1 MRAVA
6 EANWIGARVRP
17 CRSAAAAKRLCD
29 GTVSELRRF
38 APEARRGRAR
48 AGGGAAG
55 EYGLQAMAERQHI
68 YKTFDLEL
76 KSLKDQIQAMGELVT
91 GHVAEAMR
99 GLAEK
104 DVEIGTRIFEAD
116 RAVNHLELAIDEQC
130 IRMLALRQPAAK
142 DLRFIASALK
152 IVTDLERIGDLA
164 VNMAERA
171 AALAI
176 EPPLRALQTLP
187 RMAEAAQKMLRQVLA
202 AFVHEDAEAAEQVM
216 KADQQIDDWLTD
228 FFDEALADMKADPTA
243 TKRGITAIFLAKH
256 IERMADHTTNVA
268 EMVVYLVR
276 GLDVRH
282 SLTR

>member
-1 MRAVA
+1 M
-6 EANWIGARVRP
+6 G
-17 CRSAAAAKRLCD
+17 
-29 GTVSELRRF
+29 
-38 APEARRGRAR
+38 
-48 AGGGAAG
+48 
-55 EYGLQAMAERQHI
+55 AMAERQHI

-104 DVEIGTRIFEAD
+104 DVEIGSRIFEAD

-202 AFVHEDAEAAEQVM
+202 AFVQEDAEAAEQVM

>member
-1 MRAVA
+1 
-6 EANWIGARVRP
+6 
-17 CRSAAAAKRLCD
+17 
-29 GTVSELRRF
+29 
-38 APEARRGRAR
+38 
-48 AGGGAAG
+48 
-55 EYGLQAMAERQHI
+55 MAERQHI

-76 KSLKDQIQAMGELVT
+76 KSLKDQIQAMGEMVT
-91 GHVAEAMR
+91 GHVSMALRALEDR
-99 GLAEK
+99 

-142 DLRFIASALK
+142 DLRFIAAALK

-176 EPPLRALQTLP
+176 EPPLRALKSLP
-187 RMAEAAQKMLRQVLA
+187 RMAGAAQEMLRKVLA
-202 AFVHEDAEAAEQVM
+202 AFVHEDALAAEEVM

-228 FFDEALADMKADPTA
+228 FFDEALSDMKEDPSC
-243 TKRGITAIFLAKH
+243 TKRGITAIFFAKH

-268 EMVVYLVR
+268 EMVIYLVR

-282 SLTR
+282 TLTR